1 MSKRKQYL
9 PKQKVKLILE
19 ALTYPD
25 GISAFCRK
33 NGITENMFY
42 NWKEKLLSN
51 ADIVFNQKK
60 RVSSFESHLKEIISK
75 KDKIISALAEENI
88 ELKKTLE
95 IR

>member
-1 MSKRKQYL
+1 MSKRKHYL
-9 PKQKVKLILE
+9 PKQKIKLVFE

-33 NGITENMFY
+33 NGITENLFY
-42 NWKEKLLSN
+42 NWKDKLFSN

-60 RVSSFESHLKEIISK
+60 KISSAESHLNEIIFK

-88 ELKKTLE
+88 ELKKNFG
-95 IR
+95 I